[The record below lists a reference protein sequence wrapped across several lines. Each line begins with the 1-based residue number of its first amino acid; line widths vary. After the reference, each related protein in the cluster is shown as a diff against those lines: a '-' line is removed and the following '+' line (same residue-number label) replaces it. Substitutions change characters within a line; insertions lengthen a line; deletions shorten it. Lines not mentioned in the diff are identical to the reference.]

1 MSWKCANCGNTD
13 KNSLFDEGDTFY
25 CSICTHRTV
34 IATGK
39 DDLIICPW
47 CKRLRDRKAA
57 YCDWCNNQINLYPPL
72 TKEEMCRTPGQE
84 RYILQFVRG
93 TESELIFMT
102 DDPIIGSSVFVS
114 ENHAF
119 DAWFNQG

>member
-1 MSWKCANCGNTD
+1 MTIAVVYKHGQIERRQNMSWKCANCGNTD

-57 YCDWCNNQINLYPPL
+57 YCDWCNNQINLNPPL
-72 TKEEMCRTPGQE
+72 TKEEM
-84 RYILQFVRG
+84 
-93 TESELIFMT
+93 ESKDKSIREFEDGL
-102 DDPIIGSSVFVS
+102 SSS
-114 ENHAF
+114 
-119 DAWFNQG
+119 DIKYWKIKGRRD